1 MELRRIFRKIPWLI
15 SYSNNFFSSFNLAPF
30 YPKTRPS
37 KKNIEKFKKY
47 YELFILL
54 FEVFMLYMQGIII
67 LANLGY
73 IFNMVAFLAPAMG
86 ILFFFIGTLLEKSER
101 NWFIGIRTPWT
112 MSSDKIWHK
121 THILG
126 GKLFKIAGIIAIIGI
141 FFGKIAFFFII
152 IPMILFAI
160 YLVVYSYLEYRKLKK
175 N

>member
-1 MELRRIFRKIPWLI
+1 
-15 SYSNNFFSSFNLAPF
+15 
-30 YPKTRPS
+30 
-37 KKNIEKFKKY
+37 
-47 YELFILL
+47 
-54 FEVFMLYMQGIII
+54 
-67 LANLGY
+67 
-73 IFNMVAFLAPAMG
+73 
-86 ILFFFIGTLLEKSER
+86 LLEKSER